1 MEIYVEVGIPFTWK
15 QLALIA
21 LPASFLQMSF
31 DKRRQKYSHW
41 SGPITGVAIS
51 SNFLKIQFL
60 FQRHN
65 FNVTDLLFKALEQ
78 KVVTF

>member
-1 MEIYVEVGIPFTWK
+1 MEIYLEVGFPFTWK

-21 LPASFLQMSF
+21 LPASFLQMNF

-51 SNFLKIQFL
+51 SNFLRI
-60 FQRHN
+60 
-65 FNVTDLLFKALEQ
+65 
-78 KVVTF
+78 